1 MERGASAPLFICI
14 RLGRMRI
21 LVAED
26 DAILADG
33 VTRTLRQSGYAVD
46 WVNNGAEADSALDT
60 DNFDLLILD
69 IGLPKV
75 SGLDVLKRLRARDS
89 RLPVLIL
96 TALDGVHDRVR
107 GLDAGADD
115 YLAKPFDLSE
125 LEARVRAL
133 VRRGM
138 AGGPTLLRHG
148 PLTYDQVGRVAR
160 LGGEALDLSARE
172 ISLLEI
178 FLQRAGRLVSK
189 DQLVSHLCEWGE
201 EVSANAIEV
210 YVHRLRKK
218 LEPGGVRIVTVRGLG
233 YSLEK
238 PDPRQN

>member
-1 MERGASAPLFICI
+1 
-14 RLGRMRI
+14 MRI

-46 WVNNGAEADSALDT
+46 WVKNGAEADSALDA

-172 ISLLEI
+172 VSLLEI

-238 PDPRQN
+238 SEPR